1 MDYKAPFFVLKKLK
15 YMESDLIIH
24 ALSSAGEKFSFLA
37 RGALK
42 SKKRFG
48 GGVLEPTHQ
57 ALFTY
62 QKPMGSGN
70 LHVLKDAQI
79 IHDFV
84 AIRRSYETLEFALRV
99 IECIEK
105 VSQEGD
111 SNSEV
116 LYNLLGHTMKAIE
129 STEHLEILKT
139 QFYLK
144 FLMQQ
149 GVLTLE
155 PWMGPFL
162 KTQIQNHPEIKDR
175 EDLMQGKLTILES
188 KVKEYITTAMAH

>member
-1 MDYKAPFFVLKKLK
+1 MDFKAPFFVLKKLR

-24 ALSSAGEKFSFLA
+24 ALSAGGEKFSFLA

-62 QKPMGSGN
+62 QKPFGSSE
-70 LHVLKDAQI
+70 LHLLKEAQI
-79 IHDFV
+79 IQDFV
-84 AIRRSYETLEFALRV
+84 AIRRSYETLEFALQV
-99 IECIEK
+99 INCIEK
-105 VSQEGD
+105 VSQQGD

-116 LYNLLGHTMKAIE
+116 LYNLLGHTLKSIE
-129 STEHLEILKT
+129 TTEYLDILKV

-144 FLMQQ
+144 FMMQQ

-162 KTQIQNHPEIKDR
+162 KAQIQNHHELKDR
-175 EDLMQGKLTILES
+175 QDLLVGKLLPLET
-188 KVKEYITTAMAH
+188 KVKDYIKMATAH

>member
-1 MDYKAPFFVLKKLK
+1 MDIKAPFIVLKKLK

-24 ALSSAGEKFSFLA
+24 ALSAGGEKFSFLA

-62 QKPMGSGN
+62 QKPFAGGE
-70 LHVLKDAQI
+70 LHLLKDAQI
-79 IHDFV
+79 IHDFNAV
-84 AIRRSYETLEFALRV
+84 RRSYETLEFALQV

-105 VSQEGD
+105 VSQQGD

-116 LYNLLGHTMKAIE
+116 LYNLLGHTLKAIE
-129 STEHLEILKT
+129 TTENLDILKV

-144 FLMQQ
+144 FMMQQ

-162 KTQIQNHPEIKDR
+162 KTQIQNHAELKSR
-175 EDLMQGKLTILES
+175 EELMKGKLTPLEAR
-188 KVKEYITTAMAH
+188 VKEYITTATAH

>member
-1 MDYKAPFFVLKKLK
+1 MECQAPFFILKRIK
-15 YMESDLIIH
+15 YLEADLIIH
-24 ALSSAGEKFSFLA
+24 ALSATGEKFSFLA

-62 QKPMGSGN
+62 QRSNRDGG
-70 LHVLKDAQI
+70 LHLLKEAQI
-79 IHDFV
+79 LHDFSG
-84 AIRRSYETLEFALRV
+84 IRRTYETLEFALQV
-99 IECIEK
+99 LECIEK

-111 SNSEV
+111 PNSEI

-129 STEHLEILKT
+129 VTENLDVLKV

-144 FLMQQ
+144 FMMQQ

-162 KTQIQNHPEIKDR
+162 KTQIQNHAELSLR
-175 EDLMQGKLTILES
+175 EDLFKGKITSLEAR
-188 KVKEYITTAMAH
+188 VKEYIRTAVAH

>member
-1 MDYKAPFFVLKKLK
+1 MDYKASFFVLKKIK
-15 YMESDLIIH
+15 YLEADLIIH
-24 ALSSAGEKFSFLA
+24 ALSSNGEKFSFLA

-62 QKPMGSGN
+62 QKPHNGGS
-70 LHVLKDAQI
+70 LHLLKDAQI
-79 IHDFV
+79 IHDF
-84 AIRRSYETLEFALRV
+84 APIRRSYETLEFALQV
-99 IECIEK
+99 IGCIEK

-111 SNSEV
+111 SNSEI

-129 STEHLEILKT
+129 TTQHLEILKT

-144 FLMQQ
+144 FMMQQ
-149 GVLTLE
+149 GVITLE

-162 KTQIQNHPEIKDR
+162 KTQIQKH
-175 EDLMQGKLTILES
+175 EDLAGREELMRGKLTPLES
-188 KVKEYITTAMAH
+188 RVREYITTATAH

>member
-24 ALSSAGEKFSFLA
+24 ALSSGGEKFSFIA

-62 QKPMGSGN
+62 QKPLGNGN
-70 LHVLKDAQI
+70 LHLLKDAQI

-84 AIRRSYETLEFALRV
+84 AIRRSYDTLEFALRV

-129 STEHLEILKT
+129 TTANLDILKT

-144 FLMQQ
+144 FMMQQ

-162 KTQIQNHPEIKDR
+162 KVQISNHTELKDR
-175 EDLMQGKLTILES
+175 VELMQGKLTSLES
-188 KVKEYITTAMAH
+188 KVKEYITTATAH